1 MRIGDVG
8 DRDHVPTSLA
18 ADADASGVRR
28 RAFRGRSARGRTR
41 ARGTIRPLNLLDL
54 LLLVLLVVAGYTGY
68 RRGFTLRAFGFGGL
82 LIGLV
87 LGALLA
93 PLVAGTLDSPAARA
107 GVVALVVLT
116 GAAVGNAAGWFVG
129 TRARTRATS
138 RFGQADS
145 IAGSAI
151 AVIASLLAIWFLA
164 LNLANGPFPGLS
176 AEIRGSAVVRGL
188 DAALPEPPSLLA
200 QVRRLFN
207 RFGFPDVFSGIPPLP
222 TDPVDP
228 PSQAQARAAVDA
240 AAASTVQ
247 VLGNACDLIQ
257 EGSGFVAADGYV
269 VTNAHVVAGVDDPE
283 IRSTA
288 VGDEPADTVVFDP
301 KLDIAVLHVQSTP
314 GRPLPL
320 ATEPLDRGTPG
331 AVLGFPGGGPL
342 QAHRAAVRRTFDAV
356 GRDIYS
362 RDQVE
367 RMVVELQTLVRPGN
381 SGGPFV
387 LPDGRVGGVVF
398 AASSSDEDV
407 GYAIAAGEVDDALR
421 NAVGRTTEVD
431 TGPCID

>member
-1 MRIGDVG
+1 VG
-8 DRDHVPTSLA
+8 PY
-18 ADADASGVRR
+18 G
-28 RAFRGRSARGRTR
+28 
-41 ARGTIRPLNLLDL
+41 PLNGLDL
-54 LLLVLLVVAGYTGY
+54 LLLVIVAVAGYTGY
-68 RRGFTLRAFGFGGL
+68 RRGFTLQAFGFGGL

-87 LGALLA
+87 VGALLA
-93 PLVAGTLDSPAARA
+93 PLVAGGLDSTAARA
-107 GVVALVVLT
+107 GVVALIVLAI
-116 GAAVGNAAGWFVG
+116 AAIGNAAGWFMG
-129 TRARTRATS
+129 MRARARTSS
-138 RFGQADS
+138 RFGRAD
-145 IAGSAI
+145 AVGGSAV
-151 AVIASLLAIWFLA
+151 AVVASLLAIWFLA
-164 LNLANGPFPGLS
+164 LNLANGPFPSLS
-176 AEIRGSAVVRGL
+176 AEIRGSAMVRGL

-222 TDPVDP
+222 AAPVDP

-257 EGSGFVAADGYV
+257 EGSGFVASDGYV

-283 IRSTA
+283 IRTGA
-288 VGDEPADTVVFDP
+288 GGEEPADTVLFDP
-301 KLDIAVLHVQSTP
+301 NLDIAVLHVGSTP
-314 GRPLPL
+314 GPPLPL
-320 ATEPLDRGTPG
+320 ATEPLDRGAPG
-331 AVLGFPGGGPL
+331 AVLGYPGGGPL
-342 QAHRAAVRRTFDAV
+342 QAHRAAVRRSFDAL

-367 RMVVELQTLVRPGN
+367 RLVVELQTLVRPGS

-387 LPDGRVGGVVF
+387 LADGRVGGVVF

-407 GYAIAAGEVDDALR
+407 GYAIAASEVEDTIIK
-421 NAVGRTTEVD
+421 AVGRTTEVD

>member
-1 MRIGDVG
+1 M
-8 DRDHVPTSLA
+8 
-18 ADADASGVRR
+18 
-28 RAFRGRSARGRTR
+28 
-41 ARGTIRPLNLLDL
+41 LLF
-54 LLLVLLVVAGYTGY
+54 VLLAVAAYTGY
-68 RRGFTLRAFGFGGL
+68 RRGFTLQAFGFGGL

-87 LGALLA
+87 VGALVA
-93 PLVAGTLDSPAARA
+93 PLLAGGVDSPAVRA
-107 GVVALVVLT
+107 GVVALVVLAI
-116 GAAVGNAAGWFVG
+116 AAVGNAAGWFVG
-129 TRARTRATS
+129 MRARTRTS
-138 RFGQADS
+138 SKFGQADAV
-145 IAGSAI
+145 AGSAV
-151 AVIASLLAIWFLA
+151 ALVASLLAIWFLA

-222 TDPVDP
+222 ADPVDP

-240 AAASTVQ
+240 AASSTVQ

-283 IRSTA
+283 IRSA
-288 VGDEPADTVVFDP
+288 GGGDEPADTVMFDP
-301 KLDIAVLHVQSTP
+301 NLDIAVLHVDGTP
-314 GRPLPL
+314 GPPLPL
-320 ATEPLDRGTPG
+320 ATEPLEPGSPG
-331 AVLGFPGGGPL
+331 AVLGYPGGGPL
-342 QAHRAAVRRTFDAV
+342 SAHRAAVRRMFDAV
-356 GRDIYS
+356 GRDIYG

-367 RMVVELQTLVRPGN
+367 RFVVELQTLVRPGN

-387 LPDGRVGGVVF
+387 LADGRVGGVVF
-398 AASSSDEDV
+398 AASSSEEDV
-407 GYAIAAGEVDDALR
+407 GYAISAGEVDDALT

-431 TGPCID
+431 TGPCIG